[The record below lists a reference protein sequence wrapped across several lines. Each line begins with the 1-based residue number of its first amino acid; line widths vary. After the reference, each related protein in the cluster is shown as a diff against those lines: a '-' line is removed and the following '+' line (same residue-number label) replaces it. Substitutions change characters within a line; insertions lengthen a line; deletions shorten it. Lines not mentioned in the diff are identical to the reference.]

1 MKNEK
6 KKNFESKLWKPIEHE
21 DVILSKSV
29 FNDSGF
35 DKHIHEEFVIGVVS
49 NGQMNGFIDGTTKSV
64 NKKSIV
70 TMNPD
75 TAHSNWS
82 LKHHSYSQ
90 SAVNIQPSYLTT
102 LLKENFNSK
111 QVYFKTGLLENETLS
126 NEFISLMS
134 EFENNELSTI
144 DYECR
149 LIEVINKIL
158 LANTCVREE
167 GGLSKHDIAI
177 MRAKEFMQDNLSLD
191 ITLDDISQ
199 EIDVSKYHFLRL
211 FKKYTH
217 FSPHV
222 YLMFKRLEQA
232 KKLLQQGKN
241 IVDVVYS
248 CGFSDQSHLNKH
260 FKAYVGLTPKVYQNF
275 FI

>member
-6 KKNFESKLWKPIEHE
+6 KKNFELKLWKPIEHE
-21 DVILSKSV
+21 DVILSKSI

-35 DKHIHEEFVIGVVS
+35 DKHIHEEFAIGVVS
-49 NGQMNGFIDGTTKSV
+49 NGVMNGLIDGATRSI

-75 TAHSNWS
+75 TAHSNWA

-90 SAVNIQPSYLTT
+90 VAVNIHPSYLTT
-102 LLKENFNSK
+102 LLQENFNST

-126 NEFISLMS
+126 NEFISLIS
-134 EFENNELSTI
+134 EFENNELSSL

-158 LANTCVREE
+158 LANTCIHEQRA
-167 GGLSKHDIAI
+167 LSKHDVAI
-177 MRAKEFMQDNLSLD
+177 IKAKEFMQDNLSTN

-199 EIDVSKYHFLRL
+199 EIDLSKYHFLRL
-211 FKKYTH
+211 FKKTLIFH
-217 FSPHV
+217 
-222 YLMFKRLEQA
+222 LMY
-232 KKLLQQGKN
+232 
-241 IVDVVYS
+241 I
-248 CGFSDQSHLNKH
+248 
-260 FKAYVGLTPKVYQNF
+260 
-275 FI
+275 